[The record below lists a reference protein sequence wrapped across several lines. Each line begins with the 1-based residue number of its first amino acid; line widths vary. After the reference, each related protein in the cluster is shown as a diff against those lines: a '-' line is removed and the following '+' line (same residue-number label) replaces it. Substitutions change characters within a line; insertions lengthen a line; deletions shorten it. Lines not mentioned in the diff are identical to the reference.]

1 MDRARRFFQGHEPM
15 DENYVV
21 YAAALAES
29 QGPIFDRTLE
39 HLGDSDSGVLAMRT
53 IMYWAIQDVQE
64 GGDPPHVVRAPE
76 ANNFAHIV
84 ARDDVLPADEDW
96 HTYWQK

>member
-1 MDRARRFFQGHEPM
+1 MD
-15 DENYVV
+15 DNYVV
-21 YAAALAES
+21 YSAALAES
-29 QGPIFDRTLE
+29 QGQVYDRTLE
-39 HLGDSDSGVLAMRT
+39 HLGDSDRGVVVMRN

-76 ANNFAHIV
+76 ANHFDHVVVRN
-84 ARDDVLPADEDW
+84 DVLPSDADW